1 MYVSSTR
8 LTESF
13 SNHNFSRSSDFCSND
28 DSKIAFSK
36 CNFQCCFF
44 YYWIYAYRNAEA
56 ELFLS
61 SFWNEIKAMSGRFA
75 ATCQNWKFS
84 HSIFISCCYA
94 TYHYQSLGYEKLI
107 VLWRYLSA
115 LPTWHLTQ
123 EFVSH
128 LEHLVINLWT
138 LLQFKRLIKFWKK
151 RLTWQLTQVAP
162 PSRFYDHIC
171 EFFSSQLQCL
181 LIRTTNNF

>member
-1 MYVSSTR
+1 MWALRDWQNRFQTTIFRGHRIFVRMMILKLVFQNAIFSFASST
-8 LTESF
+8 TESMHIEMQRQNYF
-13 SNHNFSRSSDFCSND
+13 WVVSEMRLKQCQVDLLLLV
-28 DSKIAFSK
+28 KIE
-36 CNFQCCFF
+36 N
-44 YYWIYAYRNAEA
+44 
-56 ELFLS
+56 
-61 SFWNEIKAMSGRFA
+61 
-75 ATCQNWKFS
+75 FS